1 MLSFLSLI
9 GPMTPT
15 ALPEPPLRAALARV
29 FSFPALL
36 AVALAATVYHLANR
50 GIADPDIWWHLRNAQ
65 YLLESHHFI
74 RADMYSF
81 TVLGQPW
88 MNHEWLAEI
97 PYYLAW
103 KAWGLQGIFLLM
115 IFLIE
120 ATLLG
125 TFWLASMVSG
135 NVKAAFLASWVA
147 VLLPTVSFGPRTL
160 LFGWI
165 FLVLLLALLWRYKEE
180 GKDHLWWIPLLF
192 LVWVN
197 CHGSWLIGMI
207 VLAAY
212 IAGGL
217 FSFSEGMVSATR
229 WSPLQ
234 LRKLLRV
241 AGLSLAALFV
251 NPYGYRL
258 VFYPFDLAFRQKL
271 NISNVEEWASTDFH
285 SVRGKVLIAVLLI
298 MLLAT
303 LWREQ
308 RWRLEWLGLFCLGLY
323 MSVTYMRFLFL
334 AAILFTPLLAQRLDF
349 LPPYR
354 RDQDKPW
361 LNAFLIAAALFS
373 MGTRFPGSQTLA
385 DDIARHYPA
394 QAIAPL
400 QSLVRQQPGRVLND
414 YLWGG
419 YLIWNCRDVPVFI
432 DSRVDVFEHHGIVR
446 EYMNFANL
454 HDPLERLDQQRIR
467 YIFLGSQVP
476 VTYLLK
482 RTPTW
487 KVLYNDDVAILFER
501 VQPAAPAA
509 EPGPSPASPP
519 APRRPVS
526 SP

>member
-1 MLSFLSLI
+1 
-9 GPMTPT
+9 MTAAAP
-15 ALPEPPLRAALARV
+15 PDPPLRSAFARV

-36 AVALAATVYHLANR
+36 AAALAATVYHLANR

-88 MNHEWLAEI
+88 MNHEWLAEL

-103 KAWGLQGIFLLM
+103 KVWGLQGIFLLM
-115 IFLIE
+115 ICLIE

-147 VLLPTVSFGPRTL
+147 VLLATVSFGPRAL

-197 CHGSWLIGMI
+197 THGSWLIGMI
-207 VLAAY
+207 VLATY
-212 IAGGL
+212 VAGGL
-217 FSFSEGMVSATR
+217 FSFSSGMVSATR

-234 LRKLLRV
+234 LRKLWRV
-241 AGLSLAALFV
+241 TGLSLAALFV
-251 NPYGYRL
+251 NPYGYLL

-285 SVRGKVLIAVLLI
+285 SVRGKVLIAVILI

-303 LWREQ
+303 LLRDQ
-308 RWRLEWLGLFCLGLY
+308 RWKLEWLVLFCLGLY
-323 MSVTYMRFLFL
+323 MSVTYMRFQFL
-334 AAILFTPLLAQRLDF
+334 AAILFAPMLAERLDL

-354 RDQDKPW
+354 RQQDKPW
-361 LNAFLIAAALFS
+361 LNALLMAAAILY
-373 MGTRFPGSQTLA
+373 MPARFPSAPALA
-385 DDIARHYPA
+385 DDIAGHYPTK
-394 QAIAPL
+394 AIAPL
-400 QSLVRQQPGRVLND
+400 QSLLKEQPGRVLND

-454 HDPLERLDQQRIR
+454 HDPLERLDQENIR
-467 YIFLGSQVP
+467 YIFLGSHVP

-482 RTPTW
+482 RVPTW
-487 KVLYNDDVAILFER
+487 KVRYSDDVAIIFER

-509 EPGPSPASPP
+509 ESGRLPPPPASPLP
-519 APRRPVS
+519 QPVQVR
-526 SP
+526 